1 MRPHLLILAVTLP
14 LASGLARAAPPPLD
28 LADWPRPPA
37 RAQDPALEARVS
49 ALLARMSLEEKV
61 GQVIQADISA
71 VTPEDVRR
79 FHLGSVLNGGNSGPG
94 GDDRAPA
101 QEWLALADAFWL
113 ASIDDRDGGAA
124 IPVIWGTDAVHGHA
138 NIVGATVFPHN
149 IGLGATG
156 DADLVRRIGRVTA
169 REIAVT
175 GMDWDFAPTVAVVRN
190 DRWGRTYEGFSEDP
204 AIVGRL
210 GAALVAGLQGSLDDP
225 ERLDGTHVI
234 ATAKHFIGDGGTADG
249 IDQGDN
255 RASPDELLRI
265 HAAGYLGA
273 LEAGVETIMASYN
286 SWHGA
291 KVHGYRPLLTDLLKE
306 HWGFDGFVVGDWNA
320 HAQVEGC
327 EPTSCPQAFNAG
339 IDMFMAPDSWRGL
352 YENTLAS
359 VRSGEIATAR
369 LDDAVRRILRVKFRA
384 GVMDRPRPSER
395 PLAGRFERLGAPE
408 HRAVA
413 REAVR
418 ESLVLLKNE
427 GGVLPIAA
435 DARVLLAGPAADDVA
450 RQAGGWTLSWQG
462 DGNRR
467 EDFPHAE
474 TIREALA
481 AALTAGGGRLDY
493 RPDGRWS
500 ARPEVAVLVFGEV
513 PYAEGAGDRPDV
525 DFRGSGLDPR
535 AVLERW
541 RQAGI
546 PTVSVFLSGRPL
558 YVGPELA
565 QSDAFVAAWL
575 PGSEGGGVADVLVG
589 NAGGAA
595 RHDFTGRLPYS
606 WPRAPQQVTVNAGAG
621 GDEPQFPLGYGLTY
635 GASTGQ
641 QSIR

>member
-1 MRPHLLILAVTLP
+1 MRPHLPILAVTLS
-14 LASGLARAAPPPLD
+14 LAAGFAGAAPPPLD
-28 LADWPRPPA
+28 LAAWPRPPV
-37 RAQDPALEARVS
+37 RAEDPELEARIS
-49 ALLARMSLEEKV
+49 ALLARMSLEEKI

-79 FHLGSVLNGGNSGPG
+79 FHLGSVLNGGNSGPD

-101 QEWLALADAFWL
+101 QAWLALADAFWL
-113 ASIDDRDGGAA
+113 ASTDDRDGGVA

-149 IGLGATG
+149 IALGATR

-169 REIAVT
+169 REIAAT
-175 GMDWDFAPTVAVVRN
+175 GMDWDFAPTVAVVRD

-204 AIVGRL
+204 AVVARL
-210 GAALVAGLQGSLDDP
+210 GAALVEGLQGSLDDP
-225 ERLDGTHVI
+225 HRLDATHVI
-234 ATAKHFIGDGGTADG
+234 ATAKHFIGDGGTAQG

-255 RASPDELLRI
+255 RSSPDELLRI
-265 HAAGYLGA
+265 HAAGYLSA
-273 LEAGVETIMASYN
+273 IASGVETIMASFN
-286 SWHGA
+286 SWHGV

-327 EPTSCPQAFNAG
+327 SPTSCAAAFNAG

-352 YENTLAS
+352 YESTLAS
-359 VRSGEIATAR
+359 VRSGEIASER

-395 PLAGRFERLGAPE
+395 PLAGRFELLGAPE

-418 ESLVLLKNE
+418 ESLVLLKNA

-435 DARVLLAGPAADDVA
+435 GARVLVAGPAADDMA

-467 EDFPHAE
+467 EDFPNGE

-481 AALTAGGGRLDY
+481 AALGAGGGRVDY
-493 RPDGRWS
+493 RPDGRWTE
-500 ARPEVAVLVFGEV
+500 RPDVAVLVFGEV

-525 DFRGSGLDPR
+525 DFRGSGFEPL

-541 RQAGI
+541 QQAGI
-546 PTVSVFLSGRPL
+546 PTVSLFLCGRPL

-575 PGSEGGGVADVLVG
+575 PGSEGGGVADVLV
-589 NAGGAA
+589 ADADGAP
-595 RHDFTGRLPYS
+595 RYDFTGRLPYS
-606 WPRAPQQVTVNAGAG
+606 WPRSPQQTAVNAGAG
-621 GDEPQFPLGYGLTY
+621 DDEPQFALGYGLAY
-635 GASTGQ
+635 GAPADDD
-641 QSIR
+641 

>member
-1 MRPHLLILAVTLP
+1 MRPHLPILAVTLS
-14 LASGLARAAPPPLD
+14 LAAGFAGAAPPPLD
-28 LADWPRPPA
+28 LAAWPRPPV
-37 RAQDPALEARVS
+37 RAEDPELEARIS
-49 ALLARMSLEEKV
+49 ALLARMSLEEKI

-79 FHLGSVLNGGNSGPG
+79 FHLGSVLNGGNSGPD

-101 QEWLALADAFWL
+101 QAWLALADAFWL
-113 ASIDDRDGGAA
+113 ASTDDRDGGVA

-149 IGLGATG
+149 IALGATR

-169 REIAVT
+169 REIAAT
-175 GMDWDFAPTVAVVRN
+175 GMDWDFAPTVAVVRD

-204 AIVGRL
+204 AVVARL
-210 GAALVAGLQGSLDDP
+210 GAALVEGLQGSLDDP
-225 ERLDGTHVI
+225 HRLDATHVI
-234 ATAKHFIGDGGTADG
+234 ATAKHFIGDGGTAQG

-255 RASPDELLRI
+255 RSSPDELLRI
-265 HAAGYLGA
+265 HAAGYLSA
-273 LEAGVETIMASYN
+273 IASGVETIMASFN
-286 SWHGA
+286 SWHGV

-327 EPTSCPQAFNAG
+327 SPTSCAAAFNAG

-352 YENTLAS
+352 YESTRAS
-359 VRSGEIATAR
+359 VRSGEIASER

-395 PLAGRFERLGAPE
+395 PLAGRFELLGAPE

-418 ESLVLLKNE
+418 ESLVLLKNA

-435 DARVLLAGPAADDVA
+435 GARVLVAGPAADDMA

-467 EDFPHAE
+467 EDFPNGE

-481 AALTAGGGRLDY
+481 AALGAGGGRVDY
-493 RPDGRWS
+493 RPDGRWTE
-500 ARPEVAVLVFGEV
+500 RPDVAVLVFGEV

-525 DFRGSGLDPR
+525 DFRGSGFEPL

-541 RQAGI
+541 QQAGI
-546 PTVSVFLSGRPL
+546 PTVSLFLCGRPL

-575 PGSEGGGVADVLVG
+575 PGSEGGGVADVLV
-589 NAGGAA
+589 ADADGAP
-595 RHDFTGRLPYS
+595 RYDFTGRLPYS
-606 WPRAPQQVTVNAGAG
+606 WPRSPQQTAVNAGAG
-621 GDEPQFPLGYGLTY
+621 DDEPQFALGYGLAY
-635 GASTGQ
+635 GAPADDD
-641 QSIR
+641 